1 MKKDL
6 FWLPVSVHVWLAV
19 LFLGLLRH
27 SMTAGSIAVAPHHG
41 GQETETKRDREQN
54 TLKGQIPVTY
64 FLQIGHTSV

>member
-1 MKKDL
+1 
-6 FWLPVSVHVWLAV
+6 
-19 LFLGLLRH
+19 
-27 SMTAGSIAVAPHHG
+27 MTAGSIAVAPHHG